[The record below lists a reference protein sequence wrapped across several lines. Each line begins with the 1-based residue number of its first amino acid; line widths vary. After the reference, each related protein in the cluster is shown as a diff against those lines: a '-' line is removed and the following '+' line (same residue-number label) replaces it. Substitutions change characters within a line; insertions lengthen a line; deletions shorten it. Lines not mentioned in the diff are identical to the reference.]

1 MQKALIL
8 SQSNCHFSYE
18 KIKMGKIYIYI
29 LRKLNTS
36 SVCGVFSTLSVPMF
50 SSPVL
55 T

>member
-18 KIKMGKIYIYI
+18 KKNGKKIYI
-29 LRKLNTS
+29 LRKLDTL

-50 SSPVL
+50 LSPCL